1 MSVIKRMKKEKILIV
16 DDNEQL
22 LSMMNEFLVD
32 NDYDVVCSLDGVTAK
47 KIFFEYNPDIV
58 ITDIVMPNVDGIE
71 LLIEIRKIN
80 PDIKSIVMSGGNKGH
95 ADTYLQMADK
105 LGADVILNKPF
116 QLKNLLVEIKRLL
129 NSVM

>member
-1 MSVIKRMKKEKILIV
+1 MKKEKILIV

-22 LSMMNEFLVD
+22 LSLMNEFLVD
-32 NDYDVVCSLDGVTAK
+32 NDYDVVCSLDGVGAK
-47 KIFFEYNPDIV
+47 KIFSEFNPDIV

-71 LLIEIRKIN
+71 LLIEIRKIY
-80 PDIKSIVMSGGNKGH
+80 PDIKTIVMSGGNKGH

-116 QLKNLLVEIKRLL
+116 QLKGLLVEIKKLL
-129 NSVM
+129 SSVM

>member
-1 MSVIKRMKKEKILIV
+1 MKKEKILIV

-32 NDYDVVCSLDGVTAK
+32 NDYDVVCSLDGVGAK
-47 KIFFEYNPDIV
+47 QIFSEFNPDIV

-80 PDIKSIVMSGGNKGH
+80 PDIKFIVMSGGNKGY

-116 QLKNLLVEIKRLL
+116 QLKDLLVEIKKLL
-129 NSVM
+129 AL

>member
-1 MSVIKRMKKEKILIV
+1 MKKEKILIV

-32 NDYDVVCSLDGVTAK
+32 NDYDVVCSLDGVGAK
-47 KIFFEYNPDIV
+47 QLFSEFNPDIV

-80 PDIKSIVMSGGNKGH
+80 PDIKVIVMSGGNKGY

-116 QLKNLLVEIKRLL
+116 QLKDLLVEIKKLIAL
-129 NSVM
+129 

>member
-1 MSVIKRMKKEKILIV
+1 MKKEKILIV

-22 LSMMNEFLVD
+22 LSMMNEFFVD
-32 NDYDVVCSLDGVTAK
+32 NDYDVVCSLDGVGAK
-47 KIFFEYNPDIV
+47 QLFSEFNPDIV

-80 PDIKSIVMSGGNKGH
+80 PDIKVIVMSGGNKGY

-116 QLKNLLVEIKRLL
+116 QLKDLLVEIKKLIAL
-129 NSVM
+129 